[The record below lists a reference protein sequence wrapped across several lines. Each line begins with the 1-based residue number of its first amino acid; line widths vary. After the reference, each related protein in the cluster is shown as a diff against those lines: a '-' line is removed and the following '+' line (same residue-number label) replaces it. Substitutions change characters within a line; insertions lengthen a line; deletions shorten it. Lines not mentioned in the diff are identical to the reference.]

1 VALLLHVLIIQ
12 DSEAED
18 GQLIHELQQGNY
30 NPVIERVTTPE
41 DILDAIDRHPWDL
54 VIANSDLPHHNALTA
69 LSLLKE
75 RGLDLPFIVVSSSI
89 DEASL
94 MKVTRAG
101 AHDYILRKHLARLL
115 PAVEREL
122 WKAKIRLD
130 QKQQEASLRESEA
143 NLLALIEN
151 AQGAVWSIDTEYR
164 AITLNSVFKQQFFQA
179 YGTQLETGMHVVD
192 CLPPDLQPTWMGYY
206 DRALQGERFLVEEHF
221 AIPTAPIDVEVSFN
235 PICTDDDCITGVA
248 IFSRDI
254 TERKRDRI
262 AMRQA
267 KDQLQAVLDAVPGAV
282 SWFSSDLKYL
292 GINRHLAAITSQA
305 PEDFVGKDIGFMD
318 GSSGFSDLVRGFF
331 ASPVKESTVE
341 VSTQVDGSPRSYL
354 IAAQKYYQDQ
364 AAVFIGIDISD
375 RKKVEEAL
383 RDSQERYALAVRGA
397 NDGLWDWNLKTEE
410 VYYSPRW
417 KSMLGYQ
424 ENEIGNKPDEWFSRI
439 HAEDLERVKA
449 QVFLHFGGRTQH
461 FESEHRVIHKDG
473 GYRWMLSRGIAVRDT
488 DGKASRM
495 AGSQTDITKRKQA
508 EEQLLHDACHDMLT
522 GLPNRALLIDRL
534 GLSIDRA
541 KRLENHRFAVLFLD
555 LDRFKVVNDSLGHT
569 AGDELLV
576 TLARRLETFL
586 RAGDTFAR
594 LGGDEFVMLLEDIKD
609 INDAVRVAER
619 THKALE
625 LPFNLSGQEV
635 FTSTSIGIA
644 LSDTGYDR
652 PEDTLRDADTA
663 MYRAKSQGRARHEV
677 FDRIMYEQ
685 AVALLQVETDL
696 RRAIDRQELRVYY
709 QPIVSLATCKI
720 SGFEALVRW
729 QHPERGL
736 ISPSDFIPVA
746 EETGLIIPL
755 GAWVLREA
763 CRQTRIWQKQLPSHH
778 PLTISVNLSG
788 KQFSQSDL
796 VYQIGQI
803 LQETELQ
810 PNHLKLEITES
821 VVMGN
826 AELAIAMLFQLKA
839 LGVQLQIDD
848 FGTGYSSLSYLHR
861 FPTDTLKIDRS
872 FVSRMSPNGEGSEIV
887 RTIVTLAHNMGMSV
901 TAEGVETIEQL
912 NQLRTLKSDHGQG
925 YFFSKPVNCDE
936 AESLLAQE
944 YQLHPVR
951 SGTFG

>member
-1 VALLLHVLIIQ
+1 MALLLHVLIIQ
-12 DSEAED
+12 DSDAE
-18 GQLIHELQQGNY
+18 GVQLVHELQQSNY
-30 NPVIERVTTPE
+30 DLVFEQITTPE
-41 DILDAIDRHPWDL
+41 AILNAFDRQSWDL
-54 VIANSDLPHHNALTA
+54 VIAIGSLPHHKAFTA
-69 LSLLKE
+69 LNLLKD
-75 RGLDLPFIVVSSSI
+75 RGLDLPFIVVSSSS
-89 DEASL
+89 DEHSSMAV
-94 MKVTRAG
+94 MRAG
-101 AHDYILRKHLARLL
+101 AHDYILRDQLDRLL

-122 WKAKIRLD
+122 WEAKVRLD
-130 QKQQEASLRESEA
+130 HKHQEDALRESEA

-151 AQGAVWSIDTEYR
+151 AQGAVWSIDTECR
-164 AITLNSVFKQQFFQA
+164 VITLNSVFKWQFLQA
-179 YGTQLETGMHVVD
+179 YGTKLEKGANIIN
-192 CLPPDLQPTWMGYY
+192 CLPAELQHIWMSYY
-206 DRALQGERFLVEEHF
+206 DRALQGERFLLEEHF
-221 AIPTAPIDVEVSFN
+221 AIPEAPIDVEVSFN
-235 PICTDDDCITGVA
+235 PICTEDGRTTGVA
-248 IFSRDI
+248 VFSRDI
-254 TERKRDRI
+254 TELKRERM
-262 AMRQA
+262 ALQQA

-292 GINRHLAAITSQA
+292 GINRHLAAIANLA

-318 GSSGFSDLVRGFF
+318 GSSGFSDLVKGFF
-331 ASPVKESTVE
+331 ASSVKESTVE
-341 VSTQVDGSPRSYL
+341 VSTDVDGSPRSYL

-375 RKKVEEAL
+375 RKQVEEAL

-424 ENEIGNKPDEWFSRI
+424 ESEIGNKPDEWFSRI

-449 QVFLHFGGRTQH
+449 QIFLHFGGRSRH
-461 FESEHRVIHKDG
+461 FESEHRVLHKDG
-473 GYRWMLSRGIAVRDT
+473 DYRWMLSRGIAVRDA

-534 GLSIDRA
+534 GLAIERA

-555 LDRFKVVNDSLGHT
+555 LDRFKVVNDSLGHMV
-569 AGDELLV
+569 GDDLLIS
-576 TLARRLETFL
+576 LARRLETCL

-625 LPFNLSGQEV
+625 LPFDLNGQEV

-663 MYRAKSQGRARHEV
+663 MYRAKSQGRSRHEV

-696 RRAIDRQELRVYY
+696 RRAIDRHELRVHY
-709 QPIVSLATCKI
+709 QPIVFLATGKI

-736 ISPSDFIPVA
+736 ISPCDFIPIA
-746 EETGLIIPL
+746 EETSLIIPL

-763 CRQTRIWQKQLPSHH
+763 CRQTRVWQKQFPTHP

-796 VYQIGQI
+796 VYQISQI
-803 LQETELQ
+803 LQETDLQ

-826 AELAIAMLFQLKA
+826 AESAIAMLFQLKA

-901 TAEGVETIEQL
+901 TAEGVETLEQL
-912 NQLRTLKSDHGQG
+912 TQLRTLQSEYGQG
-925 YFFSKPVNCDE
+925 YFFSKPVNCDM
-936 AESLLAQE
+936 AESLLVKE
-944 YQLHPVR
+944 YQPHQVR